1 MLKANII
8 KEEIIHDNKITKDNC
23 NADFSINNSQDI
35 KRKSRNPT
43 KEYNSEWISDCK
55 NNELLYNSGT
65 TVEKGWKIGFEQWEI
80 YNHKVI
86 SMGGVSYTNG
96 GKGYQITDLQWYV
109 TRK

>member
-1 MLKANII
+1 
-8 KEEIIHDNKITKDNC
+8 
-23 NADFSINNSQDI
+23 
-35 KRKSRNPT
+35 
-43 KEYNSEWISDCK
+43 
-55 NNELLYNSGT
+55 
-65 TVEKGWKIGFEQWEI
+65 VEKGWKIGFEQWEI